1 MPRAEHIA
9 VIRAFNRFYTRQI
22 GLLEDRLLHSPFTL
36 VQARL
41 IYEVAT
47 REGVSASDLAAD
59 LGMDPGLLSRMLK
72 ALVADG
78 ILSRLVSD
86 TDQRRAELHLT
97 EAGRAAFARLD
108 AASAQSIGAWLSALS
123 DDESRQL
130 VAAMTQVRRL
140 IERRPSATVL
150 REPAVGDLSLV
161 THRQAVLYAGEYGFD
176 ASYEALVARIVSD
189 FVRDFVPGRE
199 RCWIAER
206 DGSIAGSVFVVRQ
219 SDTVAKLRLLYVEP
233 AARGE
238 GLGRRLVDE
247 AVGFAT
253 AAGYQTMTLWT
264 NSILVAARRL
274 YEAAGFTLVA
284 EEPHHSFGRDL
295 VGQTFEKQLLAA
307 MPPAPDR
314 STDTGTCAT
323 ALTEIGKN

>member
-9 VIRAFNRFYTRQI
+9 VIRAFNRSYTRQI

-41 IYEVAT
+41 IFEVAT

-72 ALVADG
+72 ALVAEG
-78 ILSRLVSD
+78 ILARLVSD

-108 AASAQSIGAWLSALS
+108 AASAQSIGTWLSDLS
-123 DDESRQL
+123 DDESCLL
-130 VAAMTQVRRL
+130 VAAMRQVRRL

-219 SDTVAKLRLLYVEP
+219 SETVAKLRLLYVEP
-233 AARGE
+233 TARGE
-238 GLGRRLVDE
+238 GLGGRLVDE

-253 AAGYQTMTLWT
+253 AAGYRTMTLWT
-264 NSILVAARRL
+264 NSILTAARRL

-307 MPPAPDR
+307 MPPVPDR
-314 STDTGTCAT
+314 STDTCAT